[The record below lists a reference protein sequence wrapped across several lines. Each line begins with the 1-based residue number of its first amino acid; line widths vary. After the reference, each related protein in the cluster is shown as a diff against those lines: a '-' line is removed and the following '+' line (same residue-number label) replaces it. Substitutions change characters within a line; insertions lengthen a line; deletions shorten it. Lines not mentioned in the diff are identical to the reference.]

1 MSPPFLI
8 LLFYFLSFPSENL
21 LTVHIIALG
30 EFCERFQGIITPRV
44 AGGTP
49 GLAVVFRNEGP
60 KLHPEGSVEEA
71 LQDVLDLAG

>member
-1 MSPPFLI
+1 M
-8 LLFYFLSFPSENL
+8 
-21 LTVHIIALG
+21 
-30 EFCERFQGIITPRV
+30 